1 MINPLEALPPL
12 PADCL
17 KYWQDSLQWQPN
29 AAQMEK
35 FELLYHVI
43 CVGNQHLNLT
53 RLLAPEEFWEKH
65 LWDSVAGLRPLHRW
79 GFDAQG
85 LTVIDI
91 GTGGGFPGLPVAIL
105 YPEHQVTLLDSTQ
118 KKIQFLNDAVAT
130 LELQNVQGVA
140 GRAEAIAHAPSHRA
154 QYDIALIRAVASPPA
169 CAEYALPYLKIG
181 GIAVLYQGHWT
192 EEDGDR
198 LQSAVKQLEGKILA
212 VESFVTPI
220 SQSIRHCIYLQK
232 TASTPHRY
240 PRDVGVPAKNPLS

>member
-17 KYWQDSLQWQPN
+17 KRWQDSLQWQPT

-35 FELLYHVI
+35 FEQLYHVI

-53 RLLAPEEFWEKH
+53 SLLAPEEFWEKH
-65 LWDSVAGLRPLHRW
+65 LWDSVAGLHPLHRW
-79 GFDAQG
+79 GFDSQS
-85 LTVIDI
+85 LRVIDI
-91 GTGGGFPGLPVAIL
+91 GTGGGFPGLPAAIL
-105 YPEHQVTLLDSTQ
+105 YPDHHVTLLDSTQ
-118 KKIQFLNDAVAT
+118 KKIQFLKDAVAI
-130 LELQNVQGVA
+130 LELENVQGVA

-154 QYDIALIRAVASPPA
+154 QYDIALIRAVASPPV

-192 EEDGDR
+192 EGEGDR
-198 LQSAVKQLEGKILA
+198 LQAAAEQLGGKILA

-220 SQSIRHCIYLQK
+220 SKSIRHCLYLQK
-232 TASTPHRY
+232 IASTPHRY
-240 PRDVGVPAKNPLS
+240 PRAVGIPAKNPLI